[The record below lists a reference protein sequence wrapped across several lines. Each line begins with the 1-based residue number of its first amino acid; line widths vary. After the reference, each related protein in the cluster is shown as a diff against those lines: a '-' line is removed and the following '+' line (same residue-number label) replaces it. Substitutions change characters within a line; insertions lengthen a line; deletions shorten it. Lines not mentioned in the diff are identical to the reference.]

1 MTTQINSLN
10 QWKVK
15 NLSKS
20 QQYKDIKSLVE
31 FQTANHT
38 FSSNKPLCKKVF
50 KPKPGRSILCWEKE
64 LSYLLWYF
72 ALFLFFSSAIE
83 EHWMILTCIPMKR
96 WYNTEEGTAFQEFA
110 TYDHQNRRLHRVN
123 EVSSLNLLAGL
134 LLIKRPRR
142 GKDTQNIK
150 AKNCDSV
157 IITE

>member
-1 MTTQINSLN
+1 
-10 QWKVK
+10 
-15 NLSKS
+15 
-20 QQYKDIKSLVE
+20 
-31 FQTANHT
+31 
-38 FSSNKPLCKKVF
+38 
-50 KPKPGRSILCWEKE
+50 
-64 LSYLLWYF
+64 
-72 ALFLFFSSAIE
+72 
-83 EHWMILTCIPMKR
+83 MILTCIPMKR

-157 IITE
+157 IIKE

>member
-1 MTTQINSLN
+1 
-10 QWKVK
+10 
-15 NLSKS
+15 
-20 QQYKDIKSLVE
+20 
-31 FQTANHT
+31 
-38 FSSNKPLCKKVF
+38 
-50 KPKPGRSILCWEKE
+50 
-64 LSYLLWYF
+64 
-72 ALFLFFSSAIE
+72 
-83 EHWMILTCIPMKR
+83 MKR

-150 AKNCDSV
+150 AKNCDPV